1 MLSTYDVA
9 KFQRDTVVP
18 LTETALSE
26 LQLNYNAMLLD
37 VYELLDA
44 TREQIDAGKEYVAT
58 LAEFWIA
65 EAELTELLGGRLPEP
80 APATTAATATSATE

>member
-65 EAELTELLGGRLPEP
+65 EAELTKLLGGRLPEP